1 MKELNRCFD
10 RELEWCF
17 VLGVSSLQRHRPL
30 ATVNLRQNT
39 TLFSGSLNDEDVLCT
54 PYLRTKYEVLPTVF
68 AVIDLT
74 VIKANRAK
82 RCPKYTV
89 LPSIITRASYYGS
102 VERFP
107 EDGIVV

>member
-1 MKELNRCFD
+1 MTKMYY
-10 RELEWCF
+10 
-17 VLGVSSLQRHRPL
+17 V
-30 ATVNLRQNT
+30 
-39 TLFSGSLNDEDVLCT
+39 
-54 PYLRTKYEVLPTVF
+54 LRTSVPPYEVLPTVF